1 MSAQPAQEHHY
12 AEAPVAFVP
21 LSAAAEQQ
29 WLLRYLPLVKRVVRQ
44 LALQASQVL
53 DREDM
58 EQIGLLGLLDS
69 LRRYGEPDEQ
79 FARFASLRIRGAI
92 LDELRRL
99 DWRPRTVR
107 QQSHRVRDGIREL
120 TRKLGREPLES
131 EILAAT
137 GLDAQGYQDHLM
149 AQTSEAIESL
159 DSLLQ
164 DGQESLAGSSRSAE
178 DQMLRER
185 LLTQALA
192 RLDERERL
200 VLTLYYLHELSLK
213 EIALVLE
220 VSDARVCQLSK
231 QAIAKACRFLTE
243 N

>member
-120 TRKLGREPLES
+120 TRKLGREPQES

-137 GLDAQGYQDHLM
+137 GLDAQGYQDHLT

-178 DQMLRER
+178 DQVLRER